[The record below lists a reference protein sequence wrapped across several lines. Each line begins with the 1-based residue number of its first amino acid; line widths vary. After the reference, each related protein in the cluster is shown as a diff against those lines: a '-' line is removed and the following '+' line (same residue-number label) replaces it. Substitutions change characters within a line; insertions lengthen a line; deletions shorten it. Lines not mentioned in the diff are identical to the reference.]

1 MISVLFFLKEMKTEI
16 RLTKSILVLL
26 ILGSVSCTA
35 SPFQPEATPLVAKTP
50 TSSAPTETPTTISPS
65 PTVTPTVC
73 LSEDA
78 KPRVLPSRQTPL
90 EVRLISDGNLWVWEE
105 KIGVAQQIS
114 DTRDAQSF
122 SFSPDGKVIAFTRG
136 IQYRQIELWGIHR
149 DGTNLQPLISEDQLH
164 TLAGEPSTTEHP
176 YLDEVI
182 YLEWIDE
189 THKLGFEIR
198 RGYQAIGGCCE
209 SGGYWQ
215 IDVDT
220 GEISAWSPPPELV
233 ETRNAMPSP
242 DGSQIA
248 VINDSSVDLMNA
260 DGTNLRTNVFQFKT
274 ALSLEGGGVIYP
286 RIEWAT
292 DSQSLLAITF
302 NGDLYSAE
310 STTTTWHIPLDGSS
324 AQELHT
330 FSTPYYWI
338 YLSPNRDYIVY
349 KKRVQL
355 MSNDFQLHL
364 ATFDGTKDTIYTAMS
379 NVDFLHW
386 HPDSYHFVYEQWN
399 VFRPFLGSVCGEA
412 IPLLDNTNTPAT
424 QIQWVDSSR
433 FLYAEG
439 WLDLSIGSRELYLG
453 QIGKPSI
460 YIGPFGGETA
470 YYEFNIEAAPLGQK

>member
-1 MISVLFFLKEMKTEI
+1 VLFFLKEMKTEV
-16 RLTKSILVLL
+16 RLTRSILVVL
-26 ILGSVSCTA
+26 ILGSASCTA
-35 SPFQPEATPLVAKTP
+35 SPFQSVATPTVAKTP
-50 TSSAPTETPTTISPS
+50 TPSAQTETPTTISPS
-65 PTVTPTVC
+65 PTVTPIAC
-73 LSEDA
+73 LYEGA
-78 KPRVLPSRQTPL
+78 EPLVLPPRQTPL

-105 KIGVAQQIS
+105 EIGVAQQIS

-136 IQYRQIELWGIHR
+136 IQHRQIELWGIHR

-176 YLDEVI
+176 YLDEVV

-189 THKLGFEIR
+189 THKLGFEIS

-215 IDVDT
+215 VDVDT

-260 DGTNLRTNVFQFKT
+260 DGTNLRDEC
-274 ALSLEGGGVIYP
+274 LSIQDRTFSIEGGGVIYP
-286 RIEWAT
+286 RIEWAA

-310 STTTTWHIPLDGSS
+310 STTTTWRIPLDGSS
-324 AQELHT
+324 SSGVTHFLNAVLLD
-330 FSTPYYWI
+330 
-338 YLSPNRDYIVY
+338 LSFTKSGLSSYTKSASSSRAMII
-349 KKRVQL
+349 
-355 MSNDFQLHL
+355 QLHL
-364 ATFDGTKDTIYTAMS
+364 AAFDGAKGAIYTAMS
-379 NVDFLHW
+379 NVEFLHW

-412 IPLLDNTNTPAT
+412 IPLLDNADTPAT

-439 WLDLSIGSRELYLG
+439 WLDLSIGLARVVFRANRKTKHLYWSVWRRNRL
-453 QIGKPSI
+453 
-460 YIGPFGGETA
+460 
-470 YYEFNIEAAPLGQK
+470 L